1 MAPYEPFNSQQQQQ
15 YPQMNGQNNNNII
28 CQPTHNQNNNN
39 SQSTS
44 ASTTAAG
51 GGTTKVA
58 LCASCDRCRTR
69 KTKCDGERP
78 CSNCAS
84 RYKKVMKVDRYVFY
98 FIYIF
103 LQIISMYIVGGDI
116 IICVY
121 ILFLMGSS
129 LICWGI

>member
-39 SQSTS
+39 PQ
-44 ASTTAAG
+44 STTATTTAGG

-78 CSNCAS
+78 CSNCAT

-98 FIYIF
+98 FIFFFANKHVLILLGGIF
-103 LQIISMYIVGGDI
+103 F
-116 IICVY
+116 CVY
-121 ILFLMGSS
+121 IMFLLGS

>member
-98 FIYIF
+98 FIFFFANNIYV
-103 LQIISMYIVGGDI
+103 YCWGDI
-116 IICVY
+116 IFCVY
-121 ILFLMGSS
+121 IMFLMGSS

>member
-28 CQPTHNQNNNN
+28 CHPTHNQNNP
-39 SQSTS
+39 QST
-44 ASTTAAG
+44 TTATTTTSA

-78 CSNCAS
+78 CSNCAT
-84 RYKKVMKVDRYVFY
+84 RYKKVMKVDRYVFIIY
-98 FIYIF
+98 FFANNI
-103 LQIISMYIVGGDI
+103 
-116 IICVY
+116 
-121 ILFLMGSS
+121 
-129 LICWGI
+129 

>member
-39 SQSTS
+39 SQSTTTATTTTS
-44 ASTTAAG
+44 ASA

-78 CSNCAS
+78 CSNCAT

-98 FIYIF
+98 YF
-103 LQIISMYIVGGDI
+103 LQIICIE
-116 IICVY
+116 
-121 ILFLMGSS
+121 
-129 LICWGI
+129 